1 MGILGLEFLDEG
13 VFRTRGKNRKWS
25 AHEQHGQHCCCCNEC
40 AGRVFWTVDFS
51 GHLTNNLLRGL
62 ASGGHS
68 LYAADATTTDY
79 KGGHPMSFW
88 NTLKDMADRVSGSD
102 GESDDL
108 AIEEV
113 RLAAAALLVH
123 ATVVDGEVRRSETQV
138 LRDVLE
144 RSYDLDHGQAGRLIT
159 QAIEQEKDAV
169 DLYGFTSVLTRRLN
183 REDRLKVVEMLWE
196 IVVADGVIHE
206 LEANLVWRAAELLG
220 VTSRDRIRLRKSV
233 ENRNY

>member
-1 MGILGLEFLDEG
+1 
-13 VFRTRGKNRKWS
+13 
-25 AHEQHGQHCCCCNEC
+25 
-40 AGRVFWTVDFS
+40 
-51 GHLTNNLLRGL
+51 
-62 ASGGHS
+62 
-68 LYAADATTTDY
+68 
-79 KGGHPMSFW
+79 MSFW
-88 NTLKDMADRVSGSD
+88 DTLKDMADRVSGPE
-102 GESDDL
+102 GETDDL
-108 AIEEV
+108 ALEEV

-123 ATVVDGEVRRSETQV
+123 ATVVDGEVLRSETKA

-144 RSYDLDHGQAGRLIT
+144 RGYDLDHGQSGRLIT
-159 QAIEQEKDAV
+159 EAIEQEKDAV

-233 ENRNY
+233 ESRNN

>member
-1 MGILGLEFLDEG
+1 
-13 VFRTRGKNRKWS
+13 
-25 AHEQHGQHCCCCNEC
+25 
-40 AGRVFWTVDFS
+40 
-51 GHLTNNLLRGL
+51 
-62 ASGGHS
+62 
-68 LYAADATTTDY
+68 
-79 KGGHPMSFW
+79 MSFW
-88 NTLKDMADRVSGSD
+88 DTLKDMADRVG
-102 GESDDL
+102 GPETEHEDL
-108 AIEEV
+108 GQEEV

-123 ATVVDGEVRRSETQV
+123 ATVVDGEVRRSETQA

-144 RSYDLDHGQAGRLIT
+144 RSYDLDHSQAGRLIT
-159 QAIEQEKDAV
+159 QAAEREKDAV

-233 ENRNY
+233 ENRHG